1 MSSRIGKMIQIN
13 VFGESHGKAIGLTIE
28 GLPSGVTLD
37 FERIDLN
44 LSRRRGIKEL
54 STSRQEKDE
63 YQIVSG
69 YFNNKTT
76 GTPLT
81 FIIENKDVDDK
92 VYDDIKDIVR
102 PGHADYVS
110 YLKYQGY
117 QDYRGGGHFSG
128 RLTTPLVIAGS
139 IALQLLETKGIKVGS
154 RIKQIYDVFDEDIDY
169 RKVPSL
175 IDEFNLQEFPTIS
188 SERKQMMINKIIETR
203 KEMDSLGGII
213 ETFVDVNNHIFGDPI
228 FDSVEAKISSYL
240 FSVGG
245 LKGVSFGKGF
255 DFASLKGSEANDSYK
270 IENGKVVTR
279 SNNNGGINGGIT
291 SGNPII
297 INSVIK
303 PTSSIGKEQDSV
315 NLVTKENV
323 KLNIKGRHDPCIAPR
338 ALYVINS
345 LVALAILDMIV
356 EEYGKR
362 YFMEK

>member
-1 MSSRIGKMIQIN
+1 
-13 VFGESHGKAIGLTIE
+13 
-28 GLPSGVTLD
+28 
-37 FERIDLN
+37 
-44 LSRRRGIKEL
+44 
-54 STSRQEKDE
+54 
-63 YQIVSG
+63 
-69 YFNNKTT
+69 
-76 GTPLT
+76 
-81 FIIENKDVDDK
+81 
-92 VYDDIKDIVR
+92 
-102 PGHADYVS
+102 
-110 YLKYQGY
+110 
-117 QDYRGGGHFSG
+117 
-128 RLTTPLVIAGS
+128 
-139 IALQLLETKGIKVGS
+139 
-154 RIKQIYDVFDEDIDY
+154 
-169 RKVPSL
+169 
-175 IDEFNLQEFPTIS
+175 
-188 SERKQMMINKIIETR
+188 MMINKIIETR
-203 KEMDSLGGII
+203 KKMDSLGGII

-255 DFASLKGSEANDSYK
+255 DFASLKGSEANDCYQVKENK
-270 IENGKVVTR
+270 IITL

-303 PTSSIGKEQDSV
+303 PTPSIGLTQDSV

-345 LVALAILDMIV
+345 LVALAILDMLM

>member
-1 MSSRIGKMIQIN
+1 MSSIIGNVIKVS
-13 VFGESHGKAIGLTIE
+13 VFGESHGSYIGVTIDS
-28 GLPSGVTLD
+28 LPAGITLD
-37 FERIDLN
+37 FDLIDKNLN
-44 LSRRRGIKEL
+44 RRRGLKEL
-54 STSRQEKDE
+54 STSRREKDE

-69 YFNNKTT
+69 YFNNHTT

-81 FIIENKDVDDK
+81 FIIPNKDIDDS
-92 VYDDIKDIVR
+92 VYDEVKSILR
-102 PGHADYVS
+102 PGHADLTAH
-110 YLKYQGY
+110 LKYSGY

-128 RLTTPLVIAGS
+128 RLTTCLVIAGS
-139 IALQLLETKGIKVGS
+139 IAMQLLKQKGINIGS
-154 RIKQIYDVFDEDIDY
+154 RIKQIHDIEDNPVDINDIA
-169 RKVPSL
+169 SL
-175 IDEFNLQEFPTIS
+175 IDFFNEQDFPTVS
-188 SERKQMMINKIIETR
+188 LEKKDLMKNRIIQIREE
-203 KEMDSLGGII
+203 KDSLGGII
-213 ETFVDVNNHIFGDPI
+213 ETFVDMNKVVIGSPLFN
-228 FDSVEAKISSYL
+228 SVEAKISSYL
-240 FSVGG
+240 FSIGG
-245 LKGVSFGKGF
+245 LKGISFGKGF
-255 DFASLKGSEANDSYK
+255 EFATLKGSEANDSYK

-356 EEYGKR
+356 EEYGR
-362 YFMEK
+362 SYFKEK